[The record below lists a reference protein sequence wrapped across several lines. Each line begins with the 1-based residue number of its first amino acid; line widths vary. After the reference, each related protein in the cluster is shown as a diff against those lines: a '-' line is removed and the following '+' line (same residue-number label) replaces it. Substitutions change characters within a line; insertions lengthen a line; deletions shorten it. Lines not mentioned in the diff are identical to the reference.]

1 VQRRGV
7 VTSSIEPLDDDLRR
21 LYAEPRST
29 FLDRR
34 KELAGAARRDG
45 DRERARLIAAL
56 RKPSVAAHAVN
67 LLAQTDDP
75 ALGRVLELGA
85 QVRQAFAAG
94 EDGRM
99 RELLQE
105 RNSAVADASKRARE
119 VAKDDGES
127 VSAAVNDQI
136 VQTLRAAMAAD
147 DAADLVRHG
156 TLTEALDEPGF
167 AALGVGSGPAASRR
181 SEPSPRA
188 AADPDRDAD
197 AAPRRTSK
205 QRAATSKRAVPEEAT
220 EDDLEE
226 ARRARAAR
234 EAEEAASAALDDA
247 VSRLAIS
254 TDRRRELETQ
264 RDDAVAELR
273 RIESELETAC
283 AAETD
288 AEDEH
293 RRASEALDAAR
304 RAGSTGPTTR
314 KKAPRGR

>member
-1 VQRRGV
+1 
-7 VTSSIEPLDDDLRR
+7 VTSEIEPLDDDIRG

-29 FLDRR
+29 FLERR

-45 DRERARLIAAL
+45 DRDRATMIAAL

-75 ALGRVLELGA
+75 TLERVLELGA

-147 DAADLVRHG
+147 DAADLVRRG

-181 SEPSPRA
+181 SEPSTRA
-188 AADPDRDAD
+188 AADPDRDAA

-205 QRAATSKRAVPEEAT
+205 QRGAATKRAAPDKGA
-220 EDDLEE
+220 EDELEE
-226 ARRARAAR
+226 ARRARAAQ
-234 EAEEAASAALDDA
+234 EAEEAASAALDEA

-264 RDDAVAELR
+264 RDDAVAELS
-273 RIESELETAC
+273 RIESELETAR
-283 AAETD
+283 AAEND
-288 AEDEH
+288 AEDDH
-293 RRASEALDAAR
+293 RRAAEALDAAR
-304 RAGSTGPTTR
+304 RAGTAGPTVR
-314 KKAPRGR
+314 KKAPRRR

>member
-1 VQRRGV
+1 M
-7 VTSSIEPLDDDLRR
+7 TSEFEPLDDDLRK
-21 LYAEPRST
+21 LYGEPRST
-29 FLDRR
+29 FLERR

-45 DRERARLIAAL
+45 DRDRATMIAAL
-56 RKPSVAAHAVN
+56 RKPSVAAYAVN

-75 ALGRVLELGA
+75 ALERLLELGA

-105 RNSAVADASKRARE
+105 RNGAVAETSKRARE
-119 VAKDDGES
+119 VAKENGES
-127 VSAAVNDQI
+127 VSAAVNDQV

-147 DAADLVRHG
+147 DAADLVRRG

-167 AALGVGSGPAASRR
+167 AALGVGSGPRAPRR
-181 SEPSPRA
+181 SEPSTRTA
-188 AADPDRDAD
+188 AADPVREGK

-205 QRAATSKRAVPEEAT
+205 QRGATTTRAAPDKEA
-220 EDDLEE
+220 EDELEE

-234 EAEEAASAALDDA
+234 EAEEAAAAALDDA
-247 VSRLAIS
+247 ASRLATS

-264 RDDAVAELR
+264 RDDAVAELS
-273 RIESELETAC
+273 RIESELETAR

-288 AEDEH
+288 AESEH
-293 RRASEALDAAR
+293 RRAAEALDATR
-304 RAGSTGPTTR
+304 RAGSPGLPA
-314 KKAPRGR
+314 KKGSRRR